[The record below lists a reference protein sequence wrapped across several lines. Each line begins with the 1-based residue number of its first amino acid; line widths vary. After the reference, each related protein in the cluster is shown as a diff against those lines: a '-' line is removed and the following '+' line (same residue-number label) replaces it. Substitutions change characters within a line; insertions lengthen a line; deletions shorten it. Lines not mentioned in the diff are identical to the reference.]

1 MKWKLVDYQNREVAF
16 NTVVTTLI
24 GSQFLLVSGEP
35 PPSPLSSGKI
45 TVRIGER
52 DATFFPHVF
61 NFKWIQQ

>member
-35 PPSPLSSGKI
+35 PRHPASSGRVYVK
-45 TVRIGER
+45 IGEC
-52 DATFFPHVF
+52 TSGFFPHVF